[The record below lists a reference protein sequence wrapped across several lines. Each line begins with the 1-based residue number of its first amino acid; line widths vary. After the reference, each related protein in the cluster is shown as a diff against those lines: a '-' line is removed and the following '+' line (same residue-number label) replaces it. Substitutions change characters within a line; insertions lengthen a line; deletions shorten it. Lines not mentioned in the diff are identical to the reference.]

1 MRRGVVTAETSFL
14 LLCVNASMPQYIF
27 FMKQLTFLITSGPTR
42 EYIDPVRYISNESS
56 GKMGAALCDA
66 ALKGGHKVIFI
77 SGKAQYYPSGKAEII
92 NVISADDMFKAVKK
106 NFKRADIIIGAAAV
120 SDFKPA
126 SFSKSKIKK
135 KNVLTLKLKQNPDI
149 LAYCGKNKKGKVVAG
164 FALETDDLIKNAGKK
179 LKDKNLDL
187 IIANGKQS
195 LGADKTKVSFIRQ
208 RTNNKEQI
216 TNNNLQITNQRQKGS
231 GSCHS
236 GLDPES
242 ILLLFPGKSRGNV
255 DTGFRRY
262 DTAEKLNYELRIKKA
277 SKKIIA
283 EKIIDETISI
293 FANIKVGEKFA

>member
-1 MRRGVVTAETSFL
+1 
-14 LLCVNASMPQYIF
+14 
-27 FMKQLTFLITSGPTR
+27 MKQLTFLITSGPTR

-56 GKMGAALCDA
+56 GKMGAALCGA

-164 FALETDDLIKNAGKK
+164 FALETDDLIKNAEKK

-187 IIANGKQS
+187 IIANGRQS
-195 LGADKTKVSFIRQ
+195 LGSDETKAIFIRQ
-208 RTNNKEQI
+208 IGMRNEELEINGKKA
-216 TNNNLQITNQRQKGS
+216 ITNQRQKGPWL
-231 GSCHS
+231 CHS

-242 ILLLFPGKSRGNV
+242 IYG
-255 DTGFRRY
+255 
-262 DTAEKLNYELRIKKA
+262 LRKGML

-283 EKIIDETISI
+283 EKIINETISI
-293 FANIKVGEKFA
+293 FANIKAGKKLA